1 MSYRNP
7 TQYIDRSLGKDVQQ
21 LQNTITSSFRSFGES
36 YAKRQKEAAAI
47 IKKETAR
54 RTKLITDLE
63 AKKLTLK
70 KGFAGLKANNSP
82 YNFSKTF
89 ENELEIYDEYAT
101 SLIYKTID
109 DPKEIARRKH
119 RMAEIEGLPGSMK
132 TDLGVIGSYSE
143 GMGEKMNAAGT
154 FGGYYLGGKAQ
165 GFEYME
171 VLVDNL
177 EGARDVLTQWNDD
190 KGSYDINYI
199 NTPKGGE
206 PISINSR
213 DLRAGE
219 VGAKELVAIIP
230 DPTENQK
237 AALKASGLY
246 TKIRGEDGKEEEVLN
261 KSYLQKEETIDDPNG
276 KGGKIRLQRVDK
288 NKFINN
294 PQVIQAARAYIA
306 GLDPDDREA
315 LNNGIFAPKK
325 EILLEKDSPE
335 FYIPSY
341 GDDEEVNKANDALV
355 LKNYI
360 QYQADRIPSQ
370 KVLGTIK
377 PKELTVG
384 QINRQ
389 EETQNA
395 LRKYNDTKS
404 FLDKYNDDLSF
415 GRTGMDYEAQFSKIS
430 TFASNAGGIKA
441 IAETNDDGKISRIF
455 IKSLNNPNQEF
466 VIRNGAKNEEVRKL
480 ILRAAYGRDVYE
492 NEQAKKNKDQGGGKG
507 NASRF
512 NTNPKK

>member
-36 YAKRQKEAAAI
+36 YAKRQKETAAG

-54 RTKLITDLE
+54 RSKLITDLE

-89 ENELEIYDEYAT
+89 GNELEIYDEYAT
-101 SLIYKTID
+101 SLINNTID
-109 DPKEIARRKH
+109 DPKEIAKRKH
-119 RMAEIEGLPGSMK
+119 RMAEIEGIAGLIK
-132 TDLGVIGSYSE
+132 KDLGVIGSYSE
-143 GMGEKMNAAGT
+143 GMDEKMNSAGT

-165 GFEYME
+165 GLEYMQ
-171 VLVDNL
+171 VLADNL
-177 EGARDVLTQWNDD
+177 EGARDVALQWNDE
-190 KGSYDINYI
+190 KGSYDVNYI

-206 PISINSR
+206 PISVNSR

-219 VGAKELVAIIP
+219 VGAKELVATIP

-246 TKIRGEDGKEEEVLN
+246 MKIIGENGKEKEELN
-261 KSYLQKEETIDDPNG
+261 EDYLQKEETINNPNVE
-276 KGGKIRLQRVDK
+276 GGKLRVQKVDK

-294 PQVIQAARAYIA
+294 PKVVEAARAYIA

-315 LNNGIFAPKK
+315 LNNGIFAPQ
-325 EILLEKDSPE
+325 KDKDE

-341 GDDEEVNKANDALV
+341 GDDEETNKANDALV

-360 QYQADRIPSQ
+360 QYQADRIPLEKVLEEIKPEKSIEDKKPSAAQ
-370 KVLGTIK
+370 LKKAKDAEAIAGNFAQVIGDGKDLEDSLKKANITTNRVITDTGNEKGKVLGYIAK
-377 PKELTVG
+377 KGDKEYRFMTGDSEREKVKKLLEFDG
-384 QINRQ
+384 KLSASEIIEN
-389 EETQNA
+389 
-395 LRKYNDTKS
+395 
-404 FLDKYNDDLSF
+404 LDKLFPLGSEDPL
-415 GRTGMDYEAQFSKIS
+415 
-430 TFASNAGGIKA
+430 
-441 IAETNDDGKISRIF
+441 
-455 IKSLNNPNQEF
+455 NPN
-466 VIRNGAKNEEVRKL
+466 I
-480 ILRAAYGRDVYE
+480 
-492 NEQAKKNKDQGGGKG
+492 
-507 NASRF
+507 
-512 NTNPKK
+512 

>member
-36 YAKRQKEAAAI
+36 YAKRQKEAATI

-54 RTKLITDLE
+54 RKKLTTDLE
-63 AKKLTLK
+63 AKKLTLN
-70 KGFAGLKANNSP
+70 KGFADLKENNNS
-82 YNFSKTF
+82 YDFQKILG
-89 ENELEIYDEYAT
+89 NELKVYNEYAT
-101 SLIYKTID
+101 SLINNTID

-119 RMAEIEGLPGSMK
+119 RMAEIEGLPGSLK

-143 GMGEKMNAAGT
+143 GMDQKLNTAGT

-165 GFEYME
+165 GLEYMQ
-171 VLVDNL
+171 VLTNNL
-177 EGARDVLTQWNDD
+177 KGARNVNLQWDNE
-190 KGSYDINYI
+190 KGSYNISYV
-199 NTPKGGE
+199 NTPEGGE
-206 PISINSR
+206 PISVNSR

-219 VGAKELVAIIP
+219 VGAKELVATIP

-246 TKIRGEDGKEEEVLN
+246 TKILLKDGKEEEVLS
-261 KSYLQKEETIDDPNG
+261 KSYLQEEETIDDPNV
-276 KGGKIRLQRVDK
+276 KGGKLRLQRVDK

-294 PQVIQAARAYIA
+294 PQVVEAAKAYID

-370 KVLGTIK
+370 KVLEEIK
-377 PKELTVG
+377 PKTAPDADKPTPAQLR
-384 QINRQ
+384 RQ
-389 EETQNA
+389 QSAEIIAGEVA
-395 LRKYNDTKS
+395 EK
-404 FLDKYNDDLSF
+404 LDSGVNLEDSLI
-415 GRTGMDYEAQFSKIS
+415 EAKIS
-430 TFASNAGGIKA
+430 TKNEMTEDGTK
-441 IAETNDDGKISRIF
+441 DGKVIGYYVEKGGKRYEFLTYESDKEKARRILEYDGRLSAVEINNELEKLF
-455 IKSLNNPNQEF
+455 PLESEDLLNPN
-466 VIRNGAKNEEVRKL
+466 I
-480 ILRAAYGRDVYE
+480 
-492 NEQAKKNKDQGGGKG
+492 
-507 NASRF
+507 
-512 NTNPKK
+512 

>member
-21 LQNTITSSFRSFGES
+21 LQDTITSSFRSFGES

-119 RMAEIEGLPGSMK
+119 RMAEIEGLPGLMK

-237 AALKASGLY
+237 AALKASELY
-246 TKIRGEDGKEEEVLN
+246 TKIRGVDGKEEEVLS
-261 KSYLQKEETIDDPNG
+261 KSYLQKEETIDDPNV

-325 EILLEKDSPE
+325 EILLEKD
-335 FYIPSY
+335 YLNY
-341 GDDEEVNKANDALV
+341 GLYYLLCV
-355 LKNYI
+355 LMLLIEKILKILDY
-360 QYQADRIPSQ
+360 
-370 KVLGTIK
+370 
-377 PKELTVG
+377 
-384 QINRQ
+384 
-389 EETQNA
+389 
-395 LRKYNDTKS
+395 
-404 FLDKYNDDLSF
+404 FLES
-415 GRTGMDYEAQFSKIS
+415 AKI
-430 TFASNAGGIKA
+430 FH
-441 IAETNDDGKISRIF
+441 
-455 IKSLNNPNQEF
+455 
-466 VIRNGAKNEEVRKL
+466 
-480 ILRAAYGRDVYE
+480 
-492 NEQAKKNKDQGGGKG
+492 
-507 NASRF
+507 
-512 NTNPKK
+512 

>member
-119 RMAEIEGLPGSMK
+119 RMAEIEGLPVSMK

-143 GMGEKMNAAGT
+143 GMGEKMNANGT

-237 AALKASGLY
+237 AALKASELY
-246 TKIRGEDGKEEEVLN
+246 TKIRGEDGKEEEVLS
-261 KSYLQKEETIDDPNG
+261 KSYLQEEETIDDPNV

-370 KVLGTIK
+370 KVLERIK
-377 PKELTVG
+377 PEKTKELTRFELAKLKDREAIVSTYTG
-384 QINRQ
+384 LIEGGSL
-389 EETQNA
+389 EEA
-395 LRKYNDTKS
+395 LKGANLTTERIITTTGDKKGTPTGFLLKKGDKAYRFMYNDSRTKKFRKLLEYNGVLS
-404 FLDKYNDDLSF
+404 PSQIDEEVKKLKKKYETGPYYSEYNNTQDDL
-415 GRTGMDYEAQFSKIS
+415 
-430 TFASNAGGIKA
+430 NP
-441 IAETNDDGKISRIF
+441 F
-455 IKSLNNPNQEF
+455 IT
-466 VIRNGAKNEEVRKL
+466 KN
-480 ILRAAYGRDVYE
+480 
-492 NEQAKKNKDQGGGKG
+492 
-507 NASRF
+507 
-512 NTNPKK
+512 